1 MEIKLIKTES
11 KINLGREATKQ
22 FEKDLRPFIEKSI
35 SAETHR
41 AYGRVV
47 KEFFVFH
54 KNIEPND
61 IKPLDVIRWRDSLIE
76 NKKSAATVSFKL
88 SVVRSLFE
96 YLKAAGF
103 VQHNPALTKLVTPPK
118 LSEDLRGRALSVKEV
133 NYILAGP
140 DRGKPEGARDYAILL
155 TLLRTSLRVAEVCSL
170 KSSSIKSSGGR
181 WILKFKVKGGRERVI
196 PLPVDVKKA
205 IDEYLGL
212 DRDRRKTLKTDGGSE
227 SWIFQPTTNYRT
239 LVFDKPLSTTMV
251 WYITQKWSD
260 FAGIGKVSPHDLR
273 RTAITRALDK
283 GLSYRQ
289 VQMMS
294 GHKDPKTVMR
304 YDHGREN
311 LEQNAVN
318 FLDYDEQATRL
329 KSLQSAWQM
338 APVGLNT
345 SLNKGFRNR
354 KSTVLKDIYKENFPL
369 NGLSRRKCLVKIGS
383 SCGHCLERN
392 NRLRTFK
399 TAF

>member
-1 MEIKLIKTES
+1 LCEFFVVNPNSLPLCLIFRLRELTVESKLIKVENRIDS
-11 KINLGREATKQ
+11 IADLKKD
-22 FEKDLRPFIEKSI
+22 FEKSLRPFIEKSI
-35 SAETHR
+35 SAETRR

-47 KEFFVFH
+47 REFFAFNKIV
-54 KNIEPND
+54 EPSE

-88 SVVRSLFE
+88 SVIRSLFE

-103 VQHNPALTKLVTPPK
+103 VQNNPALTKLVPPPK

-140 DRGKPEGARDYAILL
+140 DREKPEGARDYAILL

-181 WILKFKVKGGRERVI
+181 WTLKFKVKGGRERVI
-196 PLPVDVKKA
+196 PLPVEVKKA
-205 IDEYLGL
+205 IDEYLRL
-212 DRDRRKTLKTDGGSE
+212 DRDRRKVLKTDSGNE
-227 SWIFQPTTNYRT
+227 SWTFQPTTNYRT
-239 LVFDKPLSTTMV
+239 LIFDKPLSTTMV
-251 WYITQKWSD
+251 WYITQKWGA
-260 FAGIGKVSPHDLR
+260 FAGIGRVSPHDLR

-283 GLSYRQ
+283 GLTYRQ

-318 FLDYDEQATRL
+318 FLDYDE
-329 KSLQSAWQM
+329 
-338 APVGLNT
+338 
-345 SLNKGFRNR
+345 
-354 KSTVLKDIYKENFPL
+354 
-369 NGLSRRKCLVKIGS
+369 
-383 SCGHCLERN
+383 
-392 NRLRTFK
+392 
-399 TAF
+399 